1 MEKPSLARASQ
12 GPAYVQWEIKLGWG
26 IVALGAMFRVHGGF
40 VRRSE
45 LFFFVSKGKSPYF
58 LEKGCASWG
67 GMRNRVH
74 VTLERWALEKNV
86 AEEFAYVGRE
96 D

>member
-1 MEKPSLARASQ
+1 MGNQAGVFS
-12 GPAYVQWEIKLGWG
+12 
-26 IVALGAMFRVHGGF
+26 VALGAMFRSHGGF
-40 VRRSE
+40 ASRSE

-58 LEKGCASWG
+58 LEKGRAPWG
-67 GMRNRVH
+67 AMRNRVQMS
-74 VTLERWALEKNV
+74 LERWPLEKNV